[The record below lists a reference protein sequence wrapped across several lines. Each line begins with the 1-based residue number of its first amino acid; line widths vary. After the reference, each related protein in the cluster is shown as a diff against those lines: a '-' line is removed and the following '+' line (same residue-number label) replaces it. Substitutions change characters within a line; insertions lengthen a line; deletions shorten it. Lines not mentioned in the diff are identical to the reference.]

1 MMELASYVCG
11 AWASGKEARV
21 SAATLVNPATEEA
34 LATASTE
41 GVDFGG
47 PWRSRAIAAARRSA
61 RMTFKQ
67 RGELLR
73 AMSQRH
79 PRQARRAARAR
90 DRRTAATPGPTRSS
104 TSTAPSARSRPTPTW
119 RPSSATRRSSSTA
132 TASSSG
138 EARACSVSTPTS
150 RALGVAVHVNAF
162 NFPAWGLGE
171 KAACALLAGMPV
183 IAKPATSTA
192 LVAYRMVQILVEA
205 KVLPEGVLSLV
216 CGSSGDLLDR
226 LGGQDV
232 LAFTGSSLT
241 AAMLRGGKAIT
252 HASAHV
258 NVEADSLNSAVLG
271 PDVGRGVRRR

>member
-1 MMELASYVCG
+1 MCG
-11 AWASGKEARV
+11 RLGRRARA

-41 GVDFGG
+41 GLDFGAALAFARDRGG
-47 PWRSRAIAAARRSA
+47 PALRAL
-61 RMTFKQ
+61 TFAQ

-73 AMSQRH
+73 AMSQGH
-79 PRQARRAARAR
+79 PRQARRAPRAR
-90 DRRTAATPGPTRSS
+90 HRQRRQHALRRQVRRRRRHR
-104 TSTAPSARSRPTPTW
+104 ARSRPTPTS
-119 RPSSATRRSSSTA
+119 RSELGDATLLVDGDGVA
-132 TASSSG
+132 
-138 EARACSVSTPTS
+138 ARAQPAPLRAARRTS
-150 RALGVAVHVNAF
+150 PREGVAVHVNAF

-192 LVAYRMVQILVEA
+192 LVAHRIVQILVDE
-205 KVLPEGVLSLV
+205 KVLPEGALSFV

-232 LAFTGSSLT
+232 LAFTGFERDRRRCS
-241 AAMLRGGKAIT
+241 AAGKAFT

-258 NVEADSLNSAVLG
+258 QRR
-271 PDVGRGVRRR
+271 GRQPQRRGARARRRRRLGAR